1 VNIQNRYWIFQN
13 INYKQRKTKAM
24 NIFRR
29 LFRIGSAEAN
39 ATIDKME
46 DPIKMTEQGIRDMKK
61 DLDKSLEALAQ
72 VKAMAIRASNEKE
85 EYSAKGD
92 DYQKKAML
100 ILKKAQNGDMKMEDA
115 DRLAKEALIKK
126 EECAKHLVRAS
137 EDAAKFNSSVDQLEK
152 NVTTIKQTI
161 SKWENELK
169 TLKARVKVSKATKN
183 LNKQM
188 AEIDG
193 SSTVTMLE
201 RMKEKVQ
208 QEEALAEAYGD
219 IANESKSIDDELDA
233 AVDVSDATADDDLQK
248 LKEQLGLNKD
258 DDTTEA

>member
-1 VNIQNRYWIFQN
+1 
-13 INYKQRKTKAM
+13 M

-29 LFRIGSAEAN
+29 LFRIGQAEAN
-39 ATIDKME
+39 SAIDKME
-46 DPIKMTEQGIRDMKK
+46 DPIKMTEQGIRDMKR

-72 VKAMAIRASNEKE
+72 VKAMAIRSNNEKN
-85 EYSAKGD
+85 EYATKAK
-92 DYQKKAML
+92 DYQNKAML
-100 ILKKAQNGDMKMEDA
+100 ILKKAQKGDLDAAEA

-126 EECAKHLVRAS
+126 EECTQHVKRATAES
-137 EDAAKFNSSVDQLEK
+137 EKFNSSVQQLEK
-152 NVTTIKQTI
+152 NVKEIKSNI

-169 TLKARVKVSKATKN
+169 TLKARVKVSNATKN

-188 AEIDG
+188 AEIDS

-201 RMKEKVQ
+201 RMKEKVT

-233 AVDVSDATADDDLQK
+233 IV
-248 LKEQLGLNKD
+248 
-258 DDTTEA
+258 DTTEASADSDLEKLKQQLGMTDNDNTES